1 MPGSLVHSPADILSY
16 LLVSKGVGSTP
27 TLTPT
32 NSDWPI
38 YAHNEPDGPDN
49 CITVFD
55 VQGKK
60 NGRTMVDGEI
70 QEHHGIQVR
79 IRSSLSTDGYTK
91 ARVIAI
97 VLDEQIYQEAVSV
110 DASNYCVH
118 SFSRTSDVIPLG
130 KEATTPSKR
139 SIYVINGLIMLRT
152 KNC

>member
-1 MPGSLVHSPADILSY
+1 MPGSLVHSPADILRY
-16 LLVSKGVGSTP
+16 LLIAKGVGVTP
-27 TLTPT
+27 VANPSNTA
-32 NSDWPI
+32 WPI

-60 NGRTMVDGEI
+60 SGRTMVDGEV
-70 QEHHGIQVR
+70 QEHHGFQVR

-91 ARVIAI
+91 ARSIAI
-97 VLDEQIYQEAVSV
+97 VMDEQVYQEPISVS
-110 DASNYCVH
+110 SSHYCVH
-118 SFSRTSDVIPLG
+118 SITRTSDVIPLG

-139 SIYVINGLIMLRT
+139 SICVINGIIMLRT